1 MGVGDSLAKARL
13 AQAFQ
18 ELSSE
23 VTVTVLVSEEYSHE
37 SFPFWGL
44 GGGGVREHGV
54 TKDISLRGSAGF
66 GGISTVA
73 TAPPVEPTVA
83 SKTIRTFGGKLS
95 WPDNLL
101 GPRGIL
107 GGATGISDFLGSL
120 WAAGLADRAS
130 RRQQSKAGLFHICQ
144 LRPRCY
150 EVCGPRL
157 SLPLSLQSSDVHP
170 ISGSTGTDPGTPSE
184 M

>member
-23 VTVTVLVSEEYSHE
+23 VIVTVLVSEEYSHE

-44 GGGGVREHGV
+44 GQGVRVHGV
-54 TKDISLRGSAGF
+54 TKDIRLRGSAGF

-95 WPDNLL
+95 WPDTPL
-101 GPRGIL
+101 GLGGTQ
-107 GGATGISDFLGSL
+107 GGATGLSDFRGSL

-130 RRQQSKAGLFHICQ
+130 RRQQGKAGLFHISQ

-150 EVCGPRL
+150 EVCGPGL
-157 SLPLSLQSSDVHP
+157 SLTPLSPVV
-170 ISGSTGTDPGTPSE
+170 
-184 M
+184 

>member
-1 MGVGDSLAKARL
+1 MRAFLSGDL
-13 AQAFQ
+13 
-18 ELSSE
+18 E
-23 VTVTVLVSEEYSHE
+23 
-37 SFPFWGL
+37 
-44 GGGGVREHGV
+44 GGVVRVHGV

-66 GGISTVA
+66 GGISTVP
-73 TAPPVEPTVA
+73 TAPPVDPTVA

-95 WPDNLL
+95 WPDTLL
-101 GPRGIL
+101 GPGGTQ

-150 EVCGPRL
+150 EVCGPRPP
-157 SLPLSLQSSDVHP
+157 LPLSLQSSDVHP
-170 ISGSTGTDPGTPSE
+170 ISESTELTRGHPVRCSISFIPSLVGLGSGHSALRKEMGTIIF
-184 M
+184 